1 MCFTQPLTLTLS
13 PSEEEREATARRKS
27 LLLAGQQLRRNLP
40 VADPDIERD
49 PLEMLAAEYMERLRQ
64 GQRPSVEEYA
74 AQHPE
79 LAEEI
84 RELFPTIAVTERL
97 KARQERSS
105 DGRATLGPARL
116 ERLGDFRIIREIGR
130 GGMGVVF
137 EAEQESLGRRV
148 AVKVLPRQ
156 VLLDEK
162 NLRRFKREAR
172 IAANLHHTNIVEVFG
187 VGEQDGF
194 HYYVMQYIRGVGLDA
209 IIPLLAK
216 RVREEGVAEREPAAV
231 ADETAGDTKEHTGGR
246 AILPLPFRRG
256 EGRGEGANPVG
267 DARIAGENPL
277 TLTLSPSEG
286 ERKSS
291 AHVAGSSHG
300 SANAVSPATDA
311 ASENVT
317 AEATVK
323 QLLGAESEFRANGRL
338 GLHYWQNVARLG
350 LQAAEA
356 LHYAHS
362 QGTLHRDIKPANLL
376 LDTQDILWLA
386 DFGLAKAAQSNDI
399 SLSSDVVGTL
409 RYMAPEQFRGQTDA
423 RSDLY
428 SLGLTLYE
436 LLTLRSAYPETDH
449 SRLMERITQGPPPA
463 PGSINPE
470 IPRDLETI
478 ILKAISHDA
487 HQRYASAQELADDLR
502 CFLEDRPI
510 RARRVGP
517 VERLGRWCRRNK
529 SPAALTGT
537 TLFLLVL
544 AAVVASVGYVRT
556 KTALRGE
563 TQERKKADANA
574 GLAIEALDRMFERF
588 SPTRVR
594 ILPQLSVPGGV
605 GETIEVSSSPI
616 LSKEAAALL
625 EEMLPFYDRLAQQT
639 GNDDKLRIRTAE
651 ANRRVGAIRQ
661 RLGQFDEAVKA
672 YRRAIALYEELRS
685 RSAADSIH
693 KLEVAQVENE
703 LGRLFTSRR
712 QLNEAKEAHLAALA
726 LLQAD
731 AELPFAAAELRF
743 ELARTYYFLGNQ
755 ERLLPA
761 ADPRQGVG
769 PAPVSD
775 EHRDRLAKAV
785 ALLKALPTAP
795 TANPEHQHLLALC
808 YLEGAAVAEDRR
820 SETRGGAERA
830 IEILE
835 DLVEAFPGIP
845 DYAYDLSE
853 AYARIHIPRPPIPR
867 ETQRTIEERF
877 GKSLALLEKLV
888 IKHPDVPDFLAAEA
902 RIHDK
907 LGSFHR
913 QMERWAE
920 AEQSFRKAVAIQ
932 SPLVKQFP
940 DAPYHGLWLA
950 TFRIS
955 LADALIRRTQP
966 GEARTELEDTIAA
979 LLRQLEKNPEIR
991 APHDLLA
998 LGYGKLEVALRQ
1010 AGEKNLADE
1019 AARKADQERNIIRRS
1034 P

>member
-1 MCFTQPLTLTLS
+1 M
-13 PSEEEREATARRKS
+13 
-27 LLLAGQQLRRNLP
+27 
-40 VADPDIERD
+40 ADPNTERD

-97 KARQERSS
+97 KARQEQSS
-105 DGRATLGPARL
+105 EGRATLGPARL

-162 NLRRFKREAR
+162 NLRRFEREAR

-194 HYYVMQYIRGVGLDA
+194 HYYVMQFIRGVGLDTVV
-209 IIPLLAK
+209 PELAK
-216 RVREEGVAEREPAAV
+216 AAREPGDSSVTVEKDEWDKRDATGVAAAV
-231 ADETAGDTKEHTGGR
+231 R
-246 AILPLPFRRG
+246 
-256 EGRGEGANPVG
+256 
-267 DARIAGENPL
+267 
-277 TLTLSPSEG
+277 
-286 ERKSS
+286 
-291 AHVAGSSHG
+291 
-300 SANAVSPATDA
+300 
-311 ASENVT
+311 
-317 AEATVK
+317 
-323 QLLGAESEFRANGRL
+323 QLLGEEGAEAGRL
-338 GLHYWQNVARLG
+338 RPTYWQNVARLG
-350 LQAAEA
+350 LQAADA

-376 LDTQDILWLA
+376 LDTQGILWLA
-386 DFGLAKAAQSNDI
+386 DFGLAKAAQSEDI

-409 RYMAPEQFRGQTDA
+409 RYMAPEQFRGQTDV

-436 LLTLRSAYPETDH
+436 LLTLRSAYQESDH
-449 SRLMERITQGPPPA
+449 SRLIERITQGPPPA
-463 PGSINPE
+463 PGSINRE

-487 HQRYASAQELADDLR
+487 SQRYASAQELVDDLR
-502 CFLEDRPI
+502 RFLEDRPI

-529 SPAALTGT
+529 SLAALTGT

-544 AAVVASVGYVRT
+544 VAVVASIGYVRT
-556 KTALRGE
+556 KSALRGE
-563 TQERKKADANA
+563 AQERKKADANA

-594 ILPQLSVPGGV
+594 ILAQLSVPGGA

-661 RLGQFDEAVKA
+661 RLGQFEEAVKA
-672 YRRAIALYEELRS
+672 YRRAIALYDELRA
-685 RSAADSIH
+685 RSPAHANLE
-693 KLEVAQVENE
+693 LEVAQIQNE
-703 LGRLFTSRR
+703 LGRIFTSRR
-712 QLNEAKEAHLAALA
+712 QLNDAKEAHLAALA

-731 AELPFAAAELRF
+731 AELQSAPTELRF
-743 ELARTYYFLGNQ
+743 ELARTCYFLGNQ
-755 ERLLPA
+755 ERPLPA

-769 PAPVSD
+769 PAQVSD

-795 TANPEHQHLLALC
+795 PAKPEPQHLLALC

-820 SETRGGAERA
+820 SETKGGAERA

-835 DLVEAFPGIP
+835 GLVAAFPGIP

-867 ETQRTIEERF
+867 ETQRTIQERF

-888 IKHPDVPDFLAAEA
+888 LKHPDVPDFLAAEA

-913 QMERWAE
+913 QVDRWAE

-932 SPLVKQFP
+932 SAMVKQFP

-955 LADALIRRTQP
+955 LADALIRRNQL

-979 LLRQLEKNPEIR
+979 LLRQLEKSPEIK

-1010 AGEKNLADE
+1010 AGERNLADD
-1019 AARKADQERNIIRRS
+1019 AARKVEKERNSIRRS